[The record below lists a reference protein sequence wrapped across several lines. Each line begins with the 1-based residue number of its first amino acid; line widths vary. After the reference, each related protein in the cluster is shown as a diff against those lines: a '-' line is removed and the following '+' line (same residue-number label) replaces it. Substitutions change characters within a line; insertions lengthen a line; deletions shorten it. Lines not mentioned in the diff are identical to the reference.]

1 MTWVDGVIIVGAVIG
16 AIAGFKQ
23 GLVLSIF
30 SFLGLIVGVAI
41 AGAASDSLADKLS
54 SSGALWAYVVSFAII
69 LIIVLVIFS
78 ILGHIVKGFIKLIM
92 LGWLD
97 SLGGALL
104 GLFVG
109 ALMVAAI
116 FIAVGRWAALYDS
129 TSSVG
134 TAIGDSAL
142 AHFLIDSFRLL
153 LAILPGRFDAVNK
166 LFK

>member
-16 AIAGFKQ
+16 TVLGYKQ
-23 GLVLSIF
+23 GVVLSGF
-30 SFLGLIVGVAI
+30 NFLGLIAGVAI

-54 SSGALWAYVVSFAII
+54 SSGALWAYVVSFAVI
-69 LIIVLVIFS
+69 LIVVMIIFS

-109 ALMVAAI
+109 GLVVAAI
-116 FIAVGRWAALYDS
+116 FIAVGKWAALYDS
-129 TSSVG
+129 TSGVA

-153 LAILPGRFDAVNK
+153 LALLPGRFDAVRN